1 MYLRKCFKNVTM
13 ALACV
18 VALILVI
25 TSLDAF
31 ASDVTTEGLTVKVE
45 NGTTMELA
53 DADRESLGE
62 LLPSWFS
69 DTNISTEVFVVNDE
83 TELSIDWDNST
94 ITKADITYS
103 ETTILALNYNEAG
116 ELVYSDFA
124 LVSDC
129 LIFEDGGESI
139 FMMEQSLGG
148 NDAWNFFYE
157 NDDMETYSETYNV
170 LSKINWEAVPYEFDV
185 LENPQDTKN
194 YVFALRVTS
203 GDNVKRMFLLVP
215 EDSYFYEGMLANAPA
230 PEVPDTEDIYE
241 VELPGDSTAISSTDF
256 ATVITENATKD
267 VVIKSNA
274 TVTFTFA
281 KGTMSAVDG
290 MTSYDFGT
298 DVVNEFEKAG
308 TMSAVVT
315 KDNFVTRINF
325 NYSGKLPATA
335 SVRILVGT
343 EYAGKTLYYSKITE
357 EGFEYITSGV
367 VDEEGYVTVTQDSCS
382 DYVLTIE
389 QLVESPKTGEMNLMC
404 FWATFIVSG
413 IGLIVIGM
421 KNKK

>member
-1 MYLRKCFKNVTM
+1 MKVRKWLKNATM
-13 ALACV
+13 ALVCV
-18 VALILVI
+18 ATLTLASAPI
-25 TSLDAF
+25 SLF
-31 ASDVTTEGLTVKVE
+31 AEDVLTDGLTVKVE
-45 NGTTMELA
+45 SGTTMELA
-53 DADRESLGE
+53 DADKESLGE

-69 DTNISTEVFVVNDE
+69 NTNISTEVFVINDE

-129 LIFEDGGESI
+129 LIFEDGGEPI

-157 NDDMETYSETYNV
+157 NDDMGTYSETYNV
-170 LSKINWEAVPYEFDV
+170 SNHINWGAVPYEFED
-185 LENPQDTKN
+185 LENPEDTKN
-194 YVFALRVTS
+194 FVFALRVKS
-203 GDNVKRMFLLVP
+203 RDNVDRMFLLVP
-215 EDSYFYEGMLANAPA
+215 EDSYFYEGMIANAPDV
-230 PEVPDTEDIYE
+230 EDTYE
-241 VELPGDSTAISSTDF
+241 VELPENDTAISAEDF
-256 ATVITENATKD
+256 SDIISENETMD
-267 VVIKSNA
+267 VVIESNES
-274 TVTFTFA
+274 VTFTFA
-281 KGTMSAVDG
+281 KGTMTAVEG

-308 TMSAVVT
+308 TMNAVVT

-335 SVRILVGT
+335 SVKIFVGT
-343 EYAGKTLYYSKITE
+343 EYTGKTLYYSKITE
-357 EGFEYITSGV
+357 DGFEYITSGV

-389 QLVESPKTGEMNLMC
+389 KLVESPKTGEINLMYV
-404 FWATFIVSG
+404 WGAFIVSG
-413 IGLIVIGM
+413 VALIVMGT